1 MYLTANQT
9 SLLGRLMATLAEPQN
24 ELEIRARV
32 GHLMLDLLGA
42 QHYASYVWDDA
53 QRRFD
58 AGVHINMDEANT
70 RRYRD
75 YFQFNDP
82 ITFKL
87 QRHRKAVRVT
97 DVMPQSELK
106 QTEFFSEFLAC
117 DGLYWGVNLY
127 AWSGPDNIGDMRIW
141 RDKRRENFSNDD
153 LELLNLVRPAL
164 VMALRRCRK
173 ECTAA
178 EAPTLGA
185 HGDDWQDSP
194 SVLSPRET
202 EVAKLVARGLGDKD
216 IARQL
221 GIAQT
226 TVRTHIDH
234 AFRKLDV
241 KNRIAL
247 VQRLRR

>member
-32 GHLMLDLLGA
+32 GHLVLDLLGA

-153 LELLNLVRPAL
+153 LELLNWAAAGFVDTSLSFLSFLELYRTDVAQRRMTAPGVVEALDVIEHIRPGL
-164 VMALRRCRK
+164 LS
-173 ECTAA
+173 AA
-178 EAPTLGA
+178 VDLPGN
-185 HGDDWQDSP
+185 
-194 SVLSPRET
+194 
-202 EVAKLVARGLGDKD
+202 
-216 IARQL
+216 
-221 GIAQT
+221 
-226 TVRTHIDH
+226 
-234 AFRKLDV
+234 AFRLH
-241 KNRIAL
+241 
-247 VQRLRR
+247 